1 MAFKSKTVANI
12 GTSSSKTTIS
22 DTVAASTTHV
32 IMQLSIANTTT
43 ANRQISVTVT
53 KNGGSETYLIENANV
68 GERSSMIVIGADQ
81 RLVLE
86 AGDILRCWCSA
97 SSSADA
103 VLSYYI
109 GT

>member
-1 MAFKSKTVANI
+1 MAFKSKTVNNI

-22 DTVAASTTHV
+22 DNVAASTTHV

-43 ANRQISVTVT
+43 STRDVSVSIT
-53 KNGGSETYLIENANV
+53 KNGGSETYLIENASV
-68 GERSSMIVIGADQ
+68 GASSAMIVIGADQ
-81 RLVLE
+81 RVVIE
-86 AGDILRCWCSA
+86 EGDIIQCWCSVA
-97 SSSADA
+97 SSADA

>member
-1 MAFKSKTVANI
+1 MAFKSKTVNNI
-12 GTSSSKTTIS
+12 GTSGAKTTIS

-43 ANRQISVTVT
+43 SNRTISVSIT
-53 KNGGSETYLIENANV
+53 KNGGSETYLIEDAAI
-68 GERSSMIVIGADQ
+68 GTGSAMIVIGADQ
-81 RLVLE
+81 RVVIE
-86 AGDILRCWCSA
+86 EGDIIQCWCNLA
-97 SSSADA
+97 SSADA

>member
-12 GTSSSKTTIS
+12 GQSASKTTIS

-43 ANRQISVTVT
+43 SGKTVSVSIT
-53 KNGGSETYLIENANV
+53 KSGGSETYLIENASI
-68 GERSSMIVIGADQ
+68 GASSAMIVIGADQ
-81 RLVLE
+81 RVVIE
-86 AGDILRCWCSA
+86 AGDIIQCWCNNA
-97 SSSADA
+97 SSADA

>member
-32 IMQLSIANTTT
+32 IMQLSIANTVTS
-43 ANRQISVTVT
+43 NRQISVTIT

-86 AGDILRCWCSA
+86 AGDILQCWCTA
-97 SSSADA
+97 SNSADA

>member
-1 MAFKSKTVANI
+1 MLKLQLSLLSTL
-12 GTSSSKTTIS
+12 SL
-22 DTVAASTTHV
+22 TVAASTTHV

-43 ANRQISVTVT
+43 SGKTVSVSIT

-86 AGDILRCWCSA
+86 AGDILQCWCSN
-97 SSSADA
+97 SNSADA